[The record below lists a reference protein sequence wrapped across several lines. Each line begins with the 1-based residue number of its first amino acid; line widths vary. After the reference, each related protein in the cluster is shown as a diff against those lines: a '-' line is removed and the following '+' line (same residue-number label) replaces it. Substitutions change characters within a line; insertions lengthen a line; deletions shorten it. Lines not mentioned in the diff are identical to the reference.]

1 MGEASRVEMERHA
14 NELYDYFR
22 YDFDR
27 SLQGFGLQGPR
38 VKIGEKDF
46 NFHRKT
52 RYVPLRLRSLRVGKN
67 ECPGNP
73 PYPHPQI

>member
-1 MGEASRVEMERHA
+1 MLMNCMTIFGMT
-14 NELYDYFR
+14 LTDPCI
-22 YDFDR
+22 
-27 SLQGFGLQGPR
+27 LGLQGPR

-73 PYPHPQI
+73 SYPHPQI